1 MKHYALAI
9 CLLFAF
15 AVAVGDFAFRTWY
28 PSTTPEYTVGG
39 VVRPLFSADGSEA
52 KRHLYL
58 RRSWYVTEPPSRA
71 WLQVL
76 GNDELEIFV
85 NGQNVGRSSLVG
97 IGRTAAVLGDITTY
111 LHHGH
116 NVIAIHAL
124 QSYIDRP
131 PAVSIDGQLEF
142 PDGKQ
147 TSLADPNN
155 WRVGDVYDHNGLFWY
170 ETEFHDAHWSKPRV
184 GDPVNWLAQVNVPP
198 RSVTEPRHSQWI
210 NPAKSEQ
217 GMAAMAS
224 SLSLPDPPREG
235 WLRVIA
241 TGPYRIAIN
250 GNLVVDD
257 QLDLADVP
265 PESPLER
272 TFDVSAFLKS
282 GANTVSISV
291 TTPGESPRLRADLE
305 ATTIAGQR
313 EYIATDD
320 SWKSAAGAPI
330 DWQQPNL
337 ANAAW
342 QACKPET
349 GFVGVS
355 PYLMKRELADV
366 VPPIGFWFSRAVIDG
381 LFILASGLIAGC
393 GSYVVGKVL
402 QARSA
407 GITALS
413 ALPFLALVPS
423 SLVATFADYATW
435 DLGWTGR
442 DVYQPTWVF
451 ALWGLVAVQWL
462 VLCIFAAFRAGS
474 LVQQPGAPLS
484 AAHHRMSFG
493 LVLCWAMLFGVA
505 LWLRL
510 RDITAEPI
518 HHDEVTCFAFT
529 EGVRQYGFPGG
540 QVDPDVPF
548 GWCATSELTY
558 YPTALC
564 SLFTDNPLLI
574 LRIPATIFSMATMV
588 LLAYIGWRWFNSRV
602 AFVAAALFAVSPH
615 VVGMA
620 DFGRYLS
627 QVQFFTLLTMYLTYE
642 AVRGKGTP
650 PLGLLWGSAV
660 SFIAMYLS
668 WEGTG
673 FFGIGLAIAVLFHR
687 RRDLR
692 PILTCPS
699 FYYASALVGM
709 VVLGQYSHR
718 VMQQTER
725 IWYGEGI
732 NSLTIKPMWTYPNFD
747 AFFFLTNSSWIRDAF
762 FPMLGL
768 YAACLLTINH
778 RWRFPLR
785 FSIICLVMNAEMMS
799 FLLPLRTNRYSY
811 HLSEILILISAA
823 ALVAGAEVL
832 LRLTQ
837 SFPRLSP
844 YRWYAAAVAGSAI
857 LAGTVMGSGW
867 AVRTSEL
874 DNYTTNAY
882 DIRQLHNP
890 NWNGITQYLLAHMGK
905 NDALIAI
912 YPHAENFEI
921 AAQQGPNAEPRKVDY
936 WLESKLIVQATL
948 GDTHQIP
955 LDRRSGAKM
964 LYNVEQIEKLFA
976 EHDRIWY
983 CTMRFGHSRIN
994 EGIVSQ
1000 YLREH
1005 MDVVYEDFATSLMVR
1020 DRNSRPA
1027 NVRLSEEDAG
1037 ELASDYYLR

>member
-1 MKHYALAI
+1 MVGSGQ
-9 CLLFAF
+9 
-15 AVAVGDFAFRTWY
+15 VAG
-28 PSTTPEYTVGG
+28 
-39 VVRPLFSADGSEA
+39 
-52 KRHLYL
+52 
-58 RRSWYVTEPPSRA
+58 
-71 WLQVL
+71 
-76 GNDELEIFV
+76 
-85 NGQNVGRSSLVG
+85 
-97 IGRTAAVLGDITTY
+97 VLGDITTY
-111 LHHGH
+111 LHTGH

-124 QSYIDRP
+124 QSVIDRP
-131 PAVSIDGQLEF
+131 PAVTIDGQLEF
-142 PDGKQ
+142 ADGSQ
-147 TSLADPNN
+147 TSLGDPNN
-155 WRVGDVYDHNGLFWY
+155 WRAGDVYDHNGLFWY
-170 ETEFHDAHWSKPRV
+170 ETEFHDAHWSKPRI
-184 GDPVNWLAQVNVPP
+184 GEAVNWRAQVNVPP

-217 GMAAMAS
+217 GAAAMAS
-224 SLSLPDPPREG
+224 SFALPGAPREG

-250 GNLVVDD
+250 GWLVMDD
-257 QLDLADVP
+257 QLDLAAVP
-265 PESPLER
+265 PEAPLER
-272 TFDVSAFLKS
+272 TFDVSAFLNS
-282 GANTVSISV
+282 GTNTISISV

-305 ATTIAGQR
+305 ATTTRGQR
-313 EYIATDD
+313 AYVATDN

-330 DWQQPNL
+330 GWQKPDL
-337 ANAAW
+337 TDTAW
-342 QACKPET
+342 QPCKPEI

-366 VPPIGFWFSRAVIDG
+366 VPPIGFWFSRAAIDG
-381 LFILASGLIAGC
+381 IFILLSGLVAGC
-393 GSYVVGKVL
+393 GSYLIGRIL
-402 QARSA
+402 QRRSVPA
-407 GITALS
+407 NALS
-413 ALPFLALVPS
+413 VLPFLALLPS
-423 SLVATFADYATW
+423 SLIATFADFATW

-442 DVYQPTWVF
+442 DVYQPSWVF
-451 ALWGLVAVQWL
+451 WLWGLVALQWL
-462 VLCIFAAFRAGS
+462 ALGVISTLRARS
-474 LVQQPGAPLS
+474 PEQERHATLS
-484 AAHHRMSFG
+484 AWHPRVSFG
-493 LVLCWAMLFGVA
+493 VILCWALLFAVA

-518 HHDEVTCFAFT
+518 HHDEVTCYAFT
-529 EGVRQYGFPGG
+529 EGVRQWGFPGG
-540 QVDPDVPF
+540 QVDPDIPF

-564 SLFTDNPLLI
+564 SLFVDNPLLV
-574 LRIPATIFSMATMV
+574 LRIPAMIFSMATMG
-588 LLAYIGWRWFNSRV
+588 LLAYVGWRWFNSRV

-615 VVGMA
+615 VIGMA

-650 PLGLLWGSAV
+650 PLRLLWGAAL

-673 FFGIGLAIAVLFHR
+673 FFGIGLTLAVLFHR

-747 AFFFLTNSSWIRDAF
+747 AWFFLTNTSWIRDAF
-762 FPMLGL
+762 LPMVGL

-785 FSIICLVMNAEMMS
+785 FSIICLVINAEMMS

-823 ALVAGAEVL
+823 AMVAGAEVL
-832 LRLTQ
+832 LRLMQ
-837 SFPRLSP
+837 AFPSRSP
-844 YRWYAAAVAGSAI
+844 YRWYVAAVAGSA
-857 LAGTVMGSGW
+857 LAAGTVMGSGW

-874 DNYTTNAY
+874 DNYVTTAY
-882 DIRQLHNP
+882 DIKQLHNP
-890 NWNGITQYLLAHMGK
+890 NWNGIAQYLLAHMGK

-912 YPHAENFEI
+912 YPHAANFEL
-921 AAQQGPNAEPRKVDY
+921 AAQQPPDAEPPKVDY

-994 EGIVSQ
+994 EGDVSK

-1005 MDVVYEDFATSLMVR
+1005 MDVVYEDFSTSLMVR

-1027 NVRLSEEDAG
+1027 NVRLTEEDAG